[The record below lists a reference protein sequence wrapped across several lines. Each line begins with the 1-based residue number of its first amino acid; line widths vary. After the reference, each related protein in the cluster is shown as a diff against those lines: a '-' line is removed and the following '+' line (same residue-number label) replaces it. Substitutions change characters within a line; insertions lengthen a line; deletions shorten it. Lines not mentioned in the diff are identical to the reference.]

1 MVQIAHVGNTFFTSI
16 HHEEQAAGG
25 VALLISD
32 IPVRK
37 LWLIYDVPAHAARVR
52 RNYKR
57 NPEPLQAIAA
67 ANRFLIQEPGDCVVF
82 SNGAIHSVLTEFGN
96 TEFDNMHNKSKRP
109 FISILLG
116 CCFHAPDPQVVS
128 AAMRSRFSRP
138 IIGSVK
144 RMSPRIRPYTKPELR
159 KQRFRRLAAKGVAAK
174 LK

>member
-1 MVQIAHVGNTFFTSI
+1 MVQIAHVSNTFFTSI

-37 LWLIYDVPAHAARVR
+37 LWLIYDVPAQAARVR

-82 SNGAIHSVLTEFGN
+82 SNGAIHSVLTEFRN
-96 TEFDNMHNKSKRP
+96 TQFRNTP

-116 CCFHAPDPQVVS
+116 CCFHAPDPQVVA

-144 RMSPRIRPYTKPELR
+144 RMTPRIRPYTKPELR
-159 KQRFRRLAAKGVAAK
+159 KQRFRRLAAKRFAA
-174 LK
+174 